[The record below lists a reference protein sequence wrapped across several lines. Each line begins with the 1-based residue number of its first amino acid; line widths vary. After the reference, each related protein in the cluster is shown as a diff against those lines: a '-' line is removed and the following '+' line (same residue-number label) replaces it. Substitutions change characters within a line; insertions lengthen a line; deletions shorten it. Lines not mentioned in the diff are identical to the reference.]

1 MESTAPPLVSADWLS
16 ARLSDPGLV
25 VVDASWYLPAAGRDA
40 NAEYRTAHIPG
51 AVRFDIDAI
60 RDRNSDLPHML
71 PSAVEFAAAM
81 EELGIGPNHHVV
93 VYDGSRTNLSAARV
107 WWTFRVFGHS
117 RVSVLDGGF
126 TAWASATRPVQHGE
140 VRRPRT
146 GYPMCRRIDT
156 LVADRARVERIVAG
170 AEQAQ
175 LVDARS
181 APRFNGEVDEP
192 RPGLQ
197 RGHIPG
203 SANLPFDVITN
214 PETGILFPPEALREM
229 FLASGLDPCGQ
240 IVASCGSGVSACSV
254 ALAIEVIRSG
264 DAAHTGPPV
273 AVYDG
278 SWAEWGK
285 AGKR

>member
-1 MESTAPPLVSADWLS
+1 MEATAPPLVSADWLS
-16 ARLSDPGLV
+16 ARLADSGLV
-25 VVDASWYLPAAGRDA
+25 VVDASWYLPSAGRDP
-40 NAEYRTAHIPG
+40 NAEYQAAHIPG

-60 RDRNSDLPHML
+60 RCHDSDLPHML

-81 EELGIGPNHHVV
+81 EEMGIGPTHHVI
-93 VYDGSRTNLSAARV
+93 VYDGSGTNLSAARV
-107 WWTFRVFGHS
+107 WWTFRVFGHA
-117 RVSVLDGGF
+117 RVSVLDGGL
-126 TAWASATRPVQHGE
+126 TAWASATRPVQRGA

-146 GYPMCRRIDT
+146 GYPMCRRVDT

-170 AEQAQ
+170 VEQAR

-181 APRFNGEVDEP
+181 AARFNGEVDEP

-203 SANLPFDVITN
+203 SANLPYDVITN
-214 PETGILFPPEALREM
+214 PETGLVFPPAVLREM
-229 FLASGLDPCGQ
+229 FLASGLDPCAQ
-240 IVASCGSGVSACSV
+240 IVASCGSGVSACTL
-254 ALAIEVIRSG
+254 ALALEVMRS
-264 DAAHTGPPV
+264 DDSDHTGPPV

-285 AGKR
+285 GG